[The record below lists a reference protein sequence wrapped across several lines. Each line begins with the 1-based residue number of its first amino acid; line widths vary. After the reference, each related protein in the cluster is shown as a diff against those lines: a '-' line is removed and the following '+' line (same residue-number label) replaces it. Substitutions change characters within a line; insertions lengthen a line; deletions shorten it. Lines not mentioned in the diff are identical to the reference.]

1 MIKISLLIVSF
12 FAGAWN
18 VIRDVSGSIRHNIAV
33 FMLGFCFC
41 YGSAVTAEYYGLSSE
56 VSAFLG
62 YICGVLSNQIY
73 DALARL
79 VRHSPDIIEKKI
91 RGRK

>member
-12 FAGAWN
+12 FAGVWN
-18 VIRDVSGSIRHNIAV
+18 IIRDVSGSIRHNIAV
-33 FMLGFCFC
+33 FMLGFSFC
-41 YGSAVTAEYYGLSSE
+41 YGSAVVAEVYGLSSD
-56 VSAFLG
+56 VSAFVG

-73 DALARL
+73 DALAKF
-79 VRHSPDIIEKKI
+79 VKHTPYIVEKKI